1 MPSTYHSKSKDI
13 HNLLEIQAQ
22 QDIIMLNTLPN
33 IIKLINSTHTSAL
46 TIQHFRTI
54 ERYNQYINIV
64 NSNFKEHLNNLP
76 IDLKTKLLNSKL
88 NENQISCYT
97 IYAYMCMFFVSYES
111 LQCAL
116 KNLAPIIQNFLLQL
130 SLDTYKIKFID
141 GISTTISMTN
151 DTLDIF
157 RMKNMKSYK
166 DE

>member
-1 MPSTYHSKSKDI
+1 
-13 HNLLEIQAQ
+13 
-22 QDIIMLNTLPN
+22 MLNTLPN